1 MGAGRVG
8 VHARSRS
15 PFAQFRE
22 RLTEVS
28 PLHLIEERAVVSF
41 HLLPGNE
48 ERPHTINLLGR
59 EKASA
64 LRFEQSV
71 DQTTRI
77 AFRVRAPPE
86 TPWMSTEREAGTIPR

>member
-1 MGAGRVG
+1 M
-8 VHARSRS
+8 
-15 PFAQFRE
+15 
-22 RLTEVS
+22 
-28 PLHLIEERAVVSF
+28 SF

-59 EKASA
+59 EKASV

-77 AFRVRAPPE
+77 AFRVRVPSE
-86 TPWMSTEREAGTIPR
+86 TPWMFTEREAGTIPR

>member
-1 MGAGRVG
+1 ML
-8 VHARSRS
+8 ARSRS

-48 ERPHTINLLGR
+48 ESPHTINLLGR
-59 EKASA
+59 EEASA

-71 DQTTRI
+71 DQSTRI
-77 AFRVRAPPE
+77 AFRVRVPSE
-86 TPWMSTEREAGTIPR
+86 TPRVSTEREAGAIPR